1 MKRLT
6 HRNLCEDT
14 VLTNT
19 RAVMIQRNI
28 DGQSNIQELTA
39 KKRRIGQSTMKGA
52 PKARSC
58 YICGRQY
65 MLHSFAIHETQ
76 CRAMFEKWENQ
87 KPVKERRKCPE
98 DPMRGFNPNMSM
110 KELNKLNAESQQ
122 VWSDQALVR
131 CQNCNRTFL
140 PEKLPIHQRS
150 CTSSNPA
157 RRVDAPVSSR
167 EPEPS
172 LSDSARPKS
181 GKYNTAAFDQ
191 DEQVNMNSGNLM
203 QCQNCGRSFNAVP
216 YSKHIKICAKVFT
229 KPRKVFNS
237 AKQRMQGTEL
247 EQFVKQSARTSKGG
261 TGASKRPAGSSAPP
275 PAMSSGRAGIDAVV
289 SRGEEMPKWKQD
301 SLRFRSAMKAARQ
314 VSQAE
319 KKSKETGI
327 PLHLLLPANSSSGG
341 GGGSGGGRSGGGGG
355 ARAGRQGGGGGGYEE
370 DYGGGTGAY
379 QEAGALQCPTC
390 GRTFSQKAG
399 ERHIPQCK
407 NIIAKPSRLNRNSGV
422 PSYSTMNAESAQKG
436 TFGSVGARI
445 TPAGGGMG
453 GGGGDMGGMGGGRQ
467 SGGFGGQSGAST
479 MGGGGGGYGGRPP
492 MPSGGGASGGM
503 GGARSSGFAVTAGSA
518 RQSSSQ
524 PNSRPSSAGLRG
536 AGASVVSAS
545 YAARPSPRPSERE
558 PMARGGGGSSGGGA
572 GFGSSRGGGA
582 GSGGA
587 GNYRIAQS
595 NVSTALW

>member
-1 MKRLT
+1 
-6 HRNLCEDT
+6 
-14 VLTNT
+14 
-19 RAVMIQRNI
+19 
-28 DGQSNIQELTA
+28 
-39 KKRRIGQSTMKGA
+39 
-52 PKARSC
+52 
-58 YICGRQY
+58 

-87 KPVKERRKCPE
+87 KPAKDRRRCPE
-98 DPMRGFNPNMSM
+98 DPMRGFNPNMST

-157 RRVDAPVSSR
+157 RRVDAPVSNR
-167 EPEPS
+167 EPEQS
-172 LSDSARPKS
+172 MSGGARPRS
-181 GKYNTAAFDQ
+181 GKYDTAAFDQ

-247 EQFVKQSARTSKGG
+247 EQFAKQSARAGKSG
-261 TGASKRPAGSSAPP
+261 TGASKRPPGSSGPP
-275 PAMSSGRAGIDAVV
+275 PVMSSGRGGAGAGAAA

-327 PLHLLLPANSSSGG
+327 PLHLLLPANTSSSGG
-341 GGGSGGGRSGGGGG
+341 GGGRSGGGGGGG
-355 ARAGRQGGGGGGYEE
+355 ARAGRQGYDE

-407 NIIAKPSRLNRNSGV
+407 SIIAKPSRLNRNSGV

-445 TPAGGGMG
+445 TPAGGGVG
-453 GGGGDMGGMGGGRQ
+453 GRGGGDMGGMSGGRQ

-479 MGGGGGGYGGRPP
+479 MGGGGGGGFGGGRPP
-492 MPSGGGASGGM
+492 MPSGGGMSGGGM
-503 GGARSSGFAVTAGSA
+503 GGARSSGFAATAGSA

-524 PNSRPSSAGLRG
+524 PSSRPSSAGLRG
-536 AGASVVSAS
+536 AGASAVGAS
-545 YAARPSPRPSERE
+545 YSARPSPRQGE
-558 PMARGGGGSSGGGA
+558 PMARGGGAATGGGA
-572 GFGSSRGGGA
+572 GFGSSRTGGA
-582 GSGGA
+582 ASGGA
-587 GNYRIAQS
+587 GNYKIAQS